1 MKLKVNIQPHI
12 KTDYNDMVGEYI
24 KKRIEIENSQAEYI
38 LRKYIDNPIKG
49 EITKY
54 KLQQRGVKSNAF
66 GPKGEFL
73 GIIQRKNLIT
83 PDGYK
88 IPIVDGKIIFEKKI
102 KIEK

>member
-1 MKLKVNIQPHI
+1 MSKLTINIPTCR
-12 KTDYNDMVGEYI
+12 KNNYNDMVGEYI

-54 KLQQRGVKSNAF
+54 KLQQRGIKNVAF
-66 GPKGEFL
+66 GPMHEFI
-73 GIIQRKNLIT
+73 GIVQRENLIT

-88 IPIVDGKIIFEKKI
+88 IPIVNGNIIFEKKT
-102 KIEK
+102 KI